1 MANARVTFKT
11 VSKPTCC
18 PSSTLANDLA
28 FSVYL
33 KRTFSP
39 RLLNLLCRAVDE
51 RGPACGFRSGACAH
65 PGAALAFHRRAASI
79 MPACRL

>member
-1 MANARVTFKT
+1 VITEHFVFRLLGPLGLLSRSATIKPGRLLMANARVTLKT

-18 PSSTLANDLA
+18 PSSSLANDLV

-39 RLLNLLCRAVDE
+39 RR
-51 RGPACGFRSGACAH
+51 
-65 PGAALAFHRRAASI
+65 
-79 MPACRL
+79 